1 MSNEKY
7 AYIRVSSVDQN
18 EERQRKTM
26 IAMGVPVENIFCDK
40 FSGKNMIRPEYQA
53 LKERTGEGDTII
65 FDSITRLSRNYYDT
79 KEEYEYFLRKGVYLE
94 FVKEPILNT
103 PKTKVDDIVQVA
115 LADAILSILA
125 AFAQKE
131 REDIKLRQAEGI
143 VIAKANGKY
152 RGRKPSLV
160 PGGKDEIRMKAIIQA
175 YQSGTSWEDIRKLY
189 KVGNGTIQRIL
200 RDEGLL

>member
-79 KEEYEYFLRKGVYLE
+79 KEEYEYFLKKGVYLE